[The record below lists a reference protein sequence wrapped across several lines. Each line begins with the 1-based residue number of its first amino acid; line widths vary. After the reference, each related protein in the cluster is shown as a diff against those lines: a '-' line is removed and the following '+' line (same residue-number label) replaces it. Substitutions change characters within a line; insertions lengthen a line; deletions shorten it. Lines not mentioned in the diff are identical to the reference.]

1 VFDEMRQFGVAKR
14 RRRST
19 RRRGF
24 PILPAH
30 SPAGRDPSV
39 TTYLEQISIRD
50 PVVRA
55 AQSKLAAGGRLGQ
68 EDGVRLFDAPV
79 MDLGRLA
86 DALARDRHG
95 DRVYFTVNRQLNPT
109 NVCVLSCRFCDYA
122 KKPGDAGAY
131 TMTEADVK
139 AHVDPE
145 IREIHIVG
153 GLHNKWRFDDYL
165 NVIRWVKE
173 VKPDLQV
180 KAYTAVEID
189 FFCRLTKQP
198 AEWVLDE
205 LRRAGL
211 DALPGGGAEV
221 FSERVRREIFHQ
233 KIGGRR
239 WLEIHEI
246 AHRMGIPS
254 NATLLYGHVETRA
267 ERVQHMVLLRELEAR
282 APGFFAFIPLAF
294 QPGTTG
300 LVRRQASAIEDLKT
314 IAVSRLVFDNV
325 PHVKS
330 YWVMLGQ
337 DTAGIALNFGASDL
351 DGTIGVEKIAHAALA
366 RSPVGMAEE
375 SMVQT
380 IREAGKRPVQRD
392 ALYHA
397 IKEYPLVEPPAAS
410 RASHAASPAEASRA
424 ATASLPGAAR

>member
-1 VFDEMRQFGVAKR
+1 MSHLADIR
-14 RRRST
+14 
-19 RRRGF
+19 
-24 PILPAH
+24 
-30 SPAGRDPSV
+30 
-39 TTYLEQISIRD
+39 IRD
-50 PVVRA
+50 PIVRD
-55 AQSKLAAGGRLGQ
+55 AQRKLAAGESLTQ
-68 EDGVRLFDAPV
+68 EDGVRLFEAPV
-79 MDLGRLA
+79 LELGRLA
-86 DALARDRHG
+86 GAFARDRHG

-122 KKPGDAGAY
+122 KAPGDPDAY
-131 TMTEADVK
+131 TMTKEQIL

-145 IREIHIVG
+145 ITEIHIVG

-173 VKPDLQV
+173 KKPDLSV
-180 KAYTAVEID
+180 KAYTAVEVD

-198 AEWVLDE
+198 AEWVLGE
-205 LRRAGL
+205 LRAAGL

-221 FSERVRREIFHQ
+221 FSERVRRELFHQ
-233 KIGGRR
+233 KIGAKR

-254 NATLLYGHVETRA
+254 NATLLYGHIETRA
-267 ERVQHMVLLRELEAR
+267 ERVQHVIDLRDLERR

-294 QPGTTG
+294 QPGVTG

-314 IAVSRLVFDNV
+314 IAISRLVFDNV

-337 DTAGIALNFGASDL
+337 DTAAAAIHFGASDL
-351 DGTIGVEKIAHAALA
+351 DGTIGQEKIAHAALA

-375 SMVQT
+375 AMVQV
-380 IREAGKRPVQRD
+380 IREAGKIPVQRD
-392 ALYHA
+392 ALYRV
-397 IKEYPLVEPPAAS
+397 IREYPRREHPDAPPS
-410 RASHAASPAEASRA
+410 FGGVPAPRA
-424 ATASLPGAAR
+424 AAALAG

>member
-1 VFDEMRQFGVAKR
+1 MRHLEHIRV
-14 RRRST
+14 T
-19 RRRGF
+19 H
-24 PILPAH
+24 PA
-30 SPAGRDPSV
+30 A
-39 TTYLEQISIRD
+39 T
-50 PVVRA
+50 A
-55 AQSKLAAGGRLGQ
+55 AQRKLLAGERLSQ
-68 EDGVRLFDAPV
+68 EDGIRLFDAPV
-79 MDLGRLA
+79 LDLGRLA
-86 DALARDRHG
+86 NAMARDRHG

-109 NVCVLSCRFCDYA
+109 NVCVLACKFCDYA
-122 KKPGDAGAY
+122 KKPGAPGAY
-131 TMTEADVK
+131 TMSEADIK
-139 AHVDPE
+139 AHVNPE
-145 IREIHIVG
+145 ISEIHIVG

-173 VKPDLQV
+173 VKPDLKV

-198 AEWVLDE
+198 IEWVLGQ
-205 LRRAGL
+205 LREAGL

-221 FSERVRREIFHQ
+221 FSERVRRELYHQ
-233 KIGGRR
+233 KIGSQR
-239 WLEIHEI
+239 WLEIHEV

-254 NATLLYGHVETRA
+254 NCTLLYGHIETRA
-267 ERVQHMVLLRELEAR
+267 ERVQHLILLRELEDR

-294 QPGTTG
+294 QPGVTG

-314 IAVSRLVFDNV
+314 IAVSRRVFDNV

-337 DTAGIALNFGASDL
+337 DTASLGLNFGASDL

-380 IREAGKRPVQRD
+380 IREAGKIPVQRD
-392 ALYHA
+392 ALYNTVR
-397 IKEYPLVEPPAAS
+397 EYPLETAGASVPAA
-410 RASHAASPAEASRA
+410 AAVA
-424 ATASLPGAAR
+424 AAR

>member
-1 VFDEMRQFGVAKR
+1 V
-14 RRRST
+14 
-19 RRRGF
+19 
-24 PILPAH
+24 ILPSHATLAALEL
-30 SPAGRDPSV
+30 SDPAVAAARDRLV
-39 TTYLEQISIRD
+39 
-50 PVVRA
+50 
-55 AQSKLAAGGRLGQ
+55 AGGRLTQ
-68 EDGVRLFDAPV
+68 EDGVRLFDAPLLE
-79 MDLGRLA
+79 LGRLA
-86 DALARDRHG
+86 GAVARERHG

-122 KKPGDAGAY
+122 KKAAAPDAY
-131 TMTEADVK
+131 TMTREQIV
-139 AHVDPE
+139 AHVDPG
-145 IREIHIVG
+145 ISEIHIVG
-153 GLHNKWRFDDYL
+153 GLHNKWRFEDYL
-165 NVIRWVKE
+165 NVVRWVKE
-173 VKPDLQV
+173 AKPDLSV

-198 AEWVLDE
+198 AEWVLE
-205 LRRAGL
+205 RLREAGL

-221 FSERVRREIFHQ
+221 FSERVRRELFQQ

-254 NATLLYGHVETRA
+254 NATLLYGHIETRA
-267 ERVQHMVLLRELEAR
+267 ERVQHMILLRELEDR

-294 QPGTTG
+294 QPGVTG

-337 DTAGIALNFGASDL
+337 DTAAMALQFGASDM

-366 RSPVGMAEE
+366 PSPVGIAEE
-375 SMVQT
+375 AMVHA
-380 IREAGKRPVQRD
+380 IREAGRLPVQRD
-392 ALYHA
+392 ALYRVVR
-397 IKEYPLVEPPAAS
+397 EYGREDRAPAAAVGTPAA
-410 RASHAASPAEASRA
+410 RAETPASR
-424 ATASLPGAAR
+424 